1 MRAKQHQTWCHENQ
15 LTFVVSLYLLV
26 IIRTNRDVIHHR
38 FINFNCSPFSS
49 IRVAIS
55 RRRAFTC
62 RIRSICKA
70 HLKIAMHI
78 DQSVGFS
85 SKVPE
90 RIHLK
95 GFLRAVDCAG
105 VIQSV
110 TCVLTD
116 SIVTT
121 PESKMKRMA
130 LMILGMRNTNL
141 PKIEKIKWK
150 KKLDLSAAILKTTQQ
165 RDLTWL
171 HSQSA
176 AAPVSHSSNY

>member
-1 MRAKQHQTWCHENQ
+1 M
-15 LTFVVSLYLLV
+15 
-26 IIRTNRDVIHHR
+26 IHHR

-121 PESKMKRMA
+121 SDSKMKRMA

-141 PKIEKIKWK
+141 TKIEKIKWK
-150 KKLDLSAAILKTTQQ
+150 KS
-165 RDLTWL
+165 LTWAPPFLKQLSNVTSRDRIPNQPL
-171 HSQSA
+171 HRF
-176 AAPVSHSSNY
+176 SHSSNY